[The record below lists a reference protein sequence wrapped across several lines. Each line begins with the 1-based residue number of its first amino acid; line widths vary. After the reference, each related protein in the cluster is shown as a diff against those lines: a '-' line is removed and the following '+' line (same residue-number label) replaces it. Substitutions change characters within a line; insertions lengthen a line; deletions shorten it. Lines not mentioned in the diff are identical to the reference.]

1 MGKMGIDKCDI
12 TAIDFITNASIC
24 LKGPRLRMT
33 PASAKYWSTSGPSD
47 APVKTSTW
55 KSSFSL
61 SLQVQEVQPLHRQHV

>member
-1 MGKMGIDKCDI
+1 MSPLLILLRMP
-12 TAIDFITNASIC
+12 ASAW
-24 LKGPRLRMT
+24 KGPRLRMT